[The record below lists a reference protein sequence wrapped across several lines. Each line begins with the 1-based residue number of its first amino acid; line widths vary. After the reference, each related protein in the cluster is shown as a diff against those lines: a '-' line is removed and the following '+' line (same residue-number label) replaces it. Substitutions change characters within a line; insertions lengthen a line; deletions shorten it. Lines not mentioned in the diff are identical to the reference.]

1 MNVLVI
7 GGSGLIGGET
17 ALYLAG
23 QGHRVTLMSRTP
35 PSSPALTVFPHICG
49 DYVNDDMGD
58 GRLDGFDWLVF
69 SAAADIRNLP
79 TDGSVTPEDF
89 YRRHNDEAVPR
100 CIAAARDAG
109 VSKVV
114 YIGSFYA
121 QVAPHRIA
129 ECPYVASRYNTDRA
143 VRALTSD
150 QFAVTTL
157 DCPFILGHIPGT
169 RVPYIAALVEY
180 AAGRLPDM
188 PVFAPPGGTNHM
200 SSRSVAQ
207 AVLGAFQSGDPG
219 RAYLVGDE
227 NLSWKA
233 YLELW
238 FREAGNPRDIEVSD
252 EDHPLFP
259 NAIMFAGAGATV
271 AYDVS
276 DDDMAQLGNYDR
288 GQLLFTVRQVI
299 SAHDSGVQS

>member
-1 MNVLVI
+1 MKVLVI
-7 GGSGLIGGET
+7 GGSGLIGGEV
-17 ALYLAG
+17 ALHLSTH
-23 QGHRVTLMSRTP
+23 GHDVTLMSRTP
-35 PSSPALTVFPHICG
+35 PTSPALTVLPHIPG
-49 DYVNDDMGD
+49 DYINDAMDD

-79 TDGSVTPEDF
+79 ADGSVSPEDF
-89 YRRHNDEAVPR
+89 YRRSNDEAVPR

-109 VSKVV
+109 ISKVV

-143 VRALTSD
+143 VRALAGPGFS
-150 QFAVTTL
+150 VITL

-188 PVFAPPGGTNHM
+188 PVFAPRGGTNHM

-207 AVLGAFQSGDPG
+207 AVLGAFTTGESG

-227 NLSWKA
+227 NLSWKD

-271 AYDVS
+271 AYDMN
-276 DDDMAQLGNYDR
+276 DEDLAALGNYDR
-288 GQLLFTVRQVI
+288 QQLLPTVREI
-299 SAHDSGVQS
+299 IKAHNPVAS